1 MPRSFSFY
9 CPLAELVHAS
19 PALLYG
25 QPLRRE
31 ENLPKPLSNCMSI
44 PPATP
49 VHTHTYTHTNLH
61 TQFTLMWVDLQ
72 DQYSWNTPNLA
83 ISGIFFPRM
92 TSWCLSRVLLVL
104 VCFVLDRSMWVPYLK
119 LPWGSMCTLMDG
131 LRWDGSGNE
140 AGVGKKEKLELID
153 LPNLLRLG
161 KKGHHVQF
169 FSPSLFGK

>member
-1 MPRSFSFY
+1 MPVLHCCMDNPWEERKTFQSLY
-9 CPLAELVHAS
+9 QTAWVYPRPPLCTRTH
-19 PALLYG
+19 
-25 QPLRRE
+25 
-31 ENLPKPLSNCMSI
+31 I
-44 PPATP
+44 
-49 VHTHTYTHTNLH
+49 HTETCTHKNMH